1 MTRIKAII
9 LGIVALVVLMFGLW
23 EAIKWTAMRIY
34 VPPGKALLVTNKFGK
49 VLPPDRITVPIGDED
64 SKGVR
69 EEVLGPGR
77 YFLNPIEYDAKLI
90 DQIEISAGDPSKWD
104 WDANGNLKDASSAP
118 KIGLVSLREG
128 KSPSDGREVA
138 EPGEKGIQKE
148 VLTPGVYKLN
158 TVRYQVTLEPAV
170 VVPPGSVGVVTQL
183 IGDVGPVTLAT
194 LSQIRASTSGP
205 ATQPDQIRK
214 GDHAP
219 SRLIVGTQQR
229 GILKDVLQPGI
240 YYLNPRMIKVTIV
253 PVGYDYI
260 TLDHQSNTG
269 IRFYTSDGY
278 QVEADFTVVWGRSP
292 ADAPNIV
299 ANIGSVD
306 RVRENVIEPAMKA
319 ACQNEGAKY
328 GAKELIQGTTRS
340 QFQDDLSAALEKQVA
355 ARNIHVLLALIRN
368 ISIKDTTGKDQTEGL
383 LSTIQRANI
392 EIEKEITNKQKT
404 QTAIVAAQLEQAK
417 KLVDVARETV
427 ASDTNVKVANII
439 ADGNK
444 QAAEVAA
451 QRDLDVANI
460 SLDIAQLD
468 AKRTQILG
476 KAGADVDRL
485 KNEAE
490 AKGAKLLIDAFGTP
504 QAYNQYIFAKNF
516 EPTDLRFIFAGPGTF
531 WTDLKTFQDV
541 GAVKMLQNAPTAPEK
556 K

>member
-9 LGIVALVVLMFGLW
+9 LGAVALLVLLFVVW
-23 EAIKWTAMRIY
+23 EAFKWTSMRVF
-34 VPPGKALLVTNKFGK
+34 VPPGQALLVTNKFGK
-49 VLPPDRITVPIGDED
+49 VLPPDRITVPIGDD
-64 SKGVR
+64 QYKGVR
-69 EEVLGPGR
+69 EEVFGPGR
-77 YFLNPIEYDAKLI
+77 YFLNPVEYDTKLI
-90 DQIEISAGDPSKWD
+90 DQIEISAGDPSKWE
-104 WDANGNLKDASSAP
+104 WDDNGTLKDKATAP
-118 KIGLVSLREG
+118 QIGLVSLREG
-128 KSPSDGREVA
+128 STPADGREVVA
-138 EPGEKGIQKE
+138 PGEKGIQRD
-148 VLTPGVYKLN
+148 VLTPGVYKIN
-158 TVRYQVTLEPAV
+158 TVRYQVTLEPAIV
-170 VVPPGSVGVVTQL
+170 IPPGSVGVVTQL
-183 IGDVGPVTLAT
+183 IGDVGPVAMAT
-194 LSQIRASTSGP
+194 LSEIRASTTGP
-205 ATQPDQIRK
+205 ATQPDQIR
-214 GDHAP
+214 HNESAP
-219 SRLIVGTQQR
+219 SRLIVGQTQR

-240 YYLNPRMIKVTIV
+240 YYLNPRVMKVTIV
-253 PVGYDYI
+253 PIGYDYI
-260 TLDHQSNTG
+260 TLDHASNTG

-299 ANIGSVD
+299 ANIGTVD

-328 GAKELIQGTTRS
+328 GAKDLIQGKTRS

-368 ISIKDTTGKDQTEGL
+368 ISIKDTTGKDQTDGL
-383 LSTIQRANI
+383 LATIQRANV

-427 ASDTNVKVANII
+427 ASDTNVKVANIV

-444 QAAEVAA
+444 QAAEIAA
-451 QRDLDVANI
+451 KRDLDVANI

-468 AKRTQILG
+468 AQRTQIIG

-504 QAYNQYIFAKNF
+504 GAYNQYIFAKNF
-516 EPTDLRFIFAGPGTF
+516 EPTELRFIFAGPGTF

-541 GAVKMLQNAPTAPEK
+541 GAVKMLQPPPTGTDK

>member
-1 MTRIKAII
+1 MTRIKTII
-9 LGIVALVVLMFGLW
+9 VGVVALLVVVFVVW
-23 EAIKWTAMRIY
+23 EAFKWTAMRVY

-49 VLPPDRITVPIGDED
+49 NLPPDRITVPIGDED

-77 YFLNPIEYDAKLI
+77 YFLNPIEYDTKLI

-104 WDANGNLKDASSAP
+104 WDENGNLKDPSSAP

-128 KSPSDGREVA
+128 KTPVDGREVVDDDK
-138 EPGEKGIQKE
+138 GEKGIQRR
-148 VLTPGVYKLN
+148 VLTPGVYKIN

-183 IGDVGPVTLAT
+183 IGDIGPVTLAT
-194 LSQIRASTSGP
+194 LSQIRASTTGP
-205 ATQPDQIRK
+205 ATQPEQIRNT
-214 GDHAP
+214 DSAP
-219 SRLIVGTQQR
+219 TRLIVGQAQR
-229 GILKDVLQPGI
+229 GILKEVLQPGI
-240 YYLNPRMIKVTIV
+240 YYLNPRMVKVTIV

-260 TLDHQSNTG
+260 TLDHASNTG

-292 ADAPNIV
+292 AEAPNIV
-299 ANIGSVD
+299 ANIGNVD

-328 GAKELIQGTTRS
+328 GAKELIQGATRS

-355 ARNIHVLLALIRN
+355 ARNIHVLLALVRN
-368 ISIKDTTGKDQTEGL
+368 ISIKDTTGKDQTDGL

-427 ASDTNVKVANII
+427 SSDTNVKVANIV

-444 QAAEVAA
+444 QAAEVSA

-476 KAGADVDRL
+476 KAGA
-485 KNEAE
+485 
-490 AKGAKLLIDAFGTP
+490 
-504 QAYNQYIFAKNF
+504 
-516 EPTDLRFIFAGPGTF
+516 
-531 WTDLKTFQDV
+531 
-541 GAVKMLQNAPTAPEK
+541 
-556 K
+556 